1 MASLE
6 NSPEIRRLESK
17 FGVEL
22 LWLFILSLL
31 KKDGETHAYA
41 LRKKIKESFGFLPG
55 NVSAYVVL
63 YKLESRGFVKTKK
76 EGNRVVYAIT
86 AKGKDLFR
94 EAEKSLRKKFGQL
107 FA

>member
-6 NSPEIRRLESK
+6 SSPEIRRLESK
-17 FGVEL
+17 LGVEL

-31 KKDGETHAYA
+31 KKEGKTHAYA

-76 EGNRVVYAIT
+76 DGNRVVYSIT
-86 AKGKDLFR
+86 QKGNDLFR
-94 EAEKSLRKKFGQL
+94 EAEKSMGRKMNLIFG
-107 FA
+107 